1 MLPSYASSAHREKM
15 NRHGYG
21 AGANGHSSS
30 GRNNFSIATDK
41 YDKYVSTSGTFG
53 GEGGLPTCREVGYV

>member
-1 MLPSYASSAHREKM
+1 M

-21 AGANGHSSS
+21 AGANGQHSS

-41 YDKYVSTSGTFG
+41 YDKYVCVVYL
-53 GEGGLPTCREVGYV
+53 EDGLLLS

>member
-1 MLPSYASSAHREKM
+1 M

-21 AGANGHSSS
+21 AGANGQHSS

-41 YDKYVSTSGTFG
+41 YDKYVSYRVSLGRIAVPLKSGPSG
-53 GEGGLPTCREVGYV
+53 PEQC